1 VLAAKST
8 GDANRERFAQSALR
22 NESEK
27 FQQQQYA
34 RAPELRTSAS
44 STSLHAQH
52 ASRASEL
59 HTSMR
64 PTRPYARSTPTAHLQ
79 SSMPLC
85 VLHVST
91 STPASHLRN
100 SIPLCVLHVPTPAA
114 RLHRISGSPYLY
126 ASYTSLYP
134 QHACIASPEI
144 HTSTRPTRPYTRST
158 PAAHL
163 QTS

>member
-1 VLAAKST
+1 
-8 GDANRERFAQSALR
+8 
-22 NESEK
+22 
-27 FQQQQYA
+27 
-34 RAPELRTSAS
+34 
-44 STSLHAQH
+44 
-52 ASRASEL
+52 
-59 HTSMR
+59 
-64 PTRPYARSTPTAHLQ
+64 
-79 SSMPLC
+79 MPLC

-91 STPASHLRN
+91 STPPSHLRN

-158 PAAHL
+158 PASHL
-163 QTS
+163 RNSILLRVLLVPTPAARLQISIPLHLHV